1 MVQKS
6 LLGCLAVL
14 LTQYRESK
22 EVFRLFDG
30 PSKVKAW
37 LESGLGCDSDTE
49 LCVKM
54 LMDCLD
60 DSTWFVINIA
70 ANMTVEYKV

>member
-14 LTQYRESK
+14 LVQYHESK

-37 LESGLGCDSDTE
+37 LDSGLGCDSDTE
-49 LCVKM
+49 QCVKM
-54 LMDCLD
+54 LMDGLD
-60 DSTWFVINIA
+60 DGTRFVDDNL
-70 ANMTVEYKV
+70 Y